1 METPMDIM
9 ESGVTTLPIK
19 EREPLMHSGS
29 CICVKNKRIAIK
41 DETTPADKSC
51 CGLNENVVS
60 PSFDNR

>member
-19 EREPLMHSGS
+19 EKEPLMHSGS

-41 DETTPADKSC
+41 DETTPADNSC